1 MSYKNQPTGHILLH
15 SLILLTESAISR
27 QVFLPRYST
36 KFSFSF
42 GFQCS
47 SGNLFSNVETVH
59 LAELHHRP
67 NHTAIISTP
76 SPPPGSLKKVFHVC
90 LPTACLSLD
99 LIIVRGRCISGHVVQ
114 KRHWKMRWPR
124 RPGKTPCIYATW
136 KKYCKIPKIS
146 PSMFKPL
153 QI

>member
-99 LIIVRGRCISGHVVQ
+99 LIIVRGRCISGHVVR
-114 KRHWKMRWPR
+114 KTSLKNALTEKAWKDAVHLCHM
-124 RPGKTPCIYATW
+124 KEI
-136 KKYCKIPKIS
+136 
-146 PSMFKPL
+146 L
-153 QI
+153 

>member
-90 LPTACLSLD
+90 LPTACLVPRPHYCARPMHFGS
-99 LIIVRGRCISGHVVQ
+99 RGPKNVTEKCVDREGLE
-114 KRHWKMRWPR
+114 R
-124 RPGKTPCIYATW
+124 RRAFMPHERNTVKFR
-136 KKYCKIPKIS
+136 K
-146 PSMFKPL
+146 
-153 QI
+153 

>member
-1 MSYKNQPTGHILLH
+1 MQQFRKVLKYFIWNRKSQTTLLAIYDVSYKNQPTGHILLH

-76 SPPPGSLKKVFHVC
+76 SPSPGSLKKVFHVC
-90 LPTACLSLD
+90 LPTACLVPRPHYCARPMHFGS
-99 LIIVRGRCISGHVVQ
+99 RG
-114 KRHWKMRWPR
+114 
-124 RPGKTPCIYATW
+124 
-136 KKYCKIPKIS
+136 PKNVTEKCDS
-146 PSMFKPL
+146 RL
-153 QI
+153 RL